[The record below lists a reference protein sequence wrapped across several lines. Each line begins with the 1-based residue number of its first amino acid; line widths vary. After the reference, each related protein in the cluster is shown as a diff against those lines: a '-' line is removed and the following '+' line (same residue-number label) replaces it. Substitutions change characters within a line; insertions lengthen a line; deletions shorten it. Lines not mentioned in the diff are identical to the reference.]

1 MTQRK
6 EIPELQYLLE
16 LVEKQYGR
24 KLSTT
29 TDFESLSVI
38 IEKTTGELLSSS
50 TLKRLYGYVSLNTVP
65 RKTTLDILS
74 RFIGNRDYETF
85 RISLSNDPQ
94 FSSRFFSAKTVTT
107 SELKAGDRLR
117 IGWPAN
123 RIVTLNYLGDDLFE
137 VETSVNASL
146 VKGDRFRQVSF
157 MKGYPLYLSRI
168 LRDGDYTPAYVAGMN
183 SGLNLIEIV
192 KEENQTPP
200 PDPRPA

>member
-38 IEKTTGELLSSS
+38 IEKATGDLLSSS

-94 FSSRFFSAKTVTT
+94 FSSRFFSAQTVTT

-192 KEENQTPP
+192 KE
-200 PDPRPA
+200 

>member
-38 IEKTTGELLSSS
+38 IEKATGDLLSSS

-123 RIVTLNYLGDDLFE
+123 RIVTLYYLGDDLFE

-192 KEENQTPP
+192 KE
-200 PDPRPA
+200 

>member
-192 KEENQTPP
+192 N
-200 PDPRPA
+200 A

>member
-38 IEKTTGELLSSS
+38 IEKATGDLLSSS

-137 VETSVNASL
+137 VDTSVNASL

-192 KEENQTPP
+192 NE
-200 PDPRPA
+200 

>member
-38 IEKTTGELLSSS
+38 IEKATGDLLSSS

-137 VETSVNASL
+137 VDTSVNASL

-183 SGLNLIEIV
+183 SGLNLLEV
-192 KEENQTPP
+192 VNG
-200 PDPRPA
+200 

>member
-38 IEKTTGELLSSS
+38 IEKATGDLLSSS
-50 TLKRLYGYVSLNTVP
+50 TLKRLYGYVSMNTVP

-137 VETSVNASL
+137 VDTSVNASL

-168 LRDGDYTPAYVAGMN
+168 LRNGDYTPAYVAGMN

-192 KEENQTPP
+192 KE
-200 PDPRPA
+200 

>member
-38 IEKTTGELLSSS
+38 IEKATGDLLSSS

-183 SGLNLIEIV
+183 SGLNLLEV
-192 KEENQTPP
+192 VNG
-200 PDPRPA
+200 

>member
-6 EIPELQYLLE
+6 EIPELNYLLD
-16 LVEKQYGR
+16 LVEKHYGR

-38 IEKTTGELLSSS
+38 IEKTTGDLLSSS

-137 VETSVNASL
+137 VDTSVNASL
-146 VKGDRFRQVSF
+146 VKGDRFLQVSF

-192 KEENQTPP
+192 KE
-200 PDPRPA
+200 

>member
-38 IEKTTGELLSSS
+38 IEKATGDLLSSS

-107 SELKAGDRLR
+107 SELKAGNRLR

-137 VETSVNASL
+137 VDTSVNASL

-192 KEENQTPP
+192 KE
-200 PDPRPA
+200 

>member
-38 IEKTTGELLSSS
+38 IEKATGDLLSSS

-183 SGLNLIEIV
+183 SGLNLIEV
-192 KEENQTPP
+192 VNG
-200 PDPRPA
+200 

>member
-6 EIPELQYLLE
+6 EIPGLQYLLE

-74 RFIGNRDYETF
+74 RFIGNRDCETF

-123 RIVTLNYLGDDLFE
+123 RIVTLNYLGNDLFE

-168 LRDGDYTPAYVAGMN
+168 LRNGDYTPAYVAGMN
-183 SGLNLIEIV
+183 SGLNLLEV
-192 KEENQTPP
+192 VNG
-200 PDPRPA
+200 

>member
-137 VETSVNASL
+137 VDTSVNASL

-157 MKGYPLYLSRI
+157 MKGYPLYRSRI
-168 LRDGDYTPAYVAGMN
+168 LRDGDYPPAYVAGMN

-192 KEENQTPP
+192 KE
-200 PDPRPA
+200 

>member
-183 SGLNLIEIV
+183 SGLNLLEIV
-192 KEENQTPP
+192 NG
-200 PDPRPA
+200 

>member
-137 VETSVNASL
+137 VDTSVNASL

-192 KEENQTPP
+192 KE
-200 PDPRPA
+200 

>member
-123 RIVTLNYLGDDLFE
+123 RIVTLNYLGNDLFE

-192 KEENQTPP
+192 KE
-200 PDPRPA
+200 

>member
-117 IGWPAN
+117 IGWPTN
-123 RIVTLNYLGDDLFE
+123 RIVTLNYLGNDLFE

-192 KEENQTPP
+192 KE
-200 PDPRPA
+200 

>member
-38 IEKTTGELLSSS
+38 IEKATGDLLSSS

-123 RIVTLNYLGDDLFE
+123 RIVTVNYLGDDLFE
-137 VETSVNASL
+137 VDTSVNASL

-192 KEENQTPP
+192 KE
-200 PDPRPA
+200 

>member
-38 IEKTTGELLSSS
+38 IEKATGDLLSSS

-192 KEENQTPP
+192 N
-200 PDPRPA
+200 A

>member
-38 IEKTTGELLSSS
+38 IEKATGDLLSSS

-123 RIVTLNYLGDDLFE
+123 RIVTLNYLGNDLFE

-168 LRDGDYTPAYVAGMN
+168 LRNGDYTPAYVAGMN

-192 KEENQTPP
+192 NG
-200 PDPRPA
+200 

>member
-38 IEKTTGELLSSS
+38 IEKATGELLSSS

-137 VETSVNASL
+137 VDTSVNASL

-168 LRDGDYTPAYVAGMN
+168 LRNGDYTPAYVAGMN
-183 SGLNLIEIV
+183 SGLNLLEV
-192 KEENQTPP
+192 VNG
-200 PDPRPA
+200 

>member
-117 IGWPAN
+117 IGWPTN
-123 RIVTLNYLGDDLFE
+123 RIVTLNYLGNDLFE

-192 KEENQTPP
+192 KEQNQTPP
-200 PDPRPA
+200 PDP

>member
-38 IEKTTGELLSSS
+38 IEKATGDLLSSS

-123 RIVTLNYLGDDLFE
+123 RIVTLNYLGDDFFE

-192 KEENQTPP
+192 KE
-200 PDPRPA
+200 

>member
-38 IEKTTGELLSSS
+38 IEKATGVLLSSS

-123 RIVTLNYLGDDLFE
+123 RIVTLHYLGDDLFE

-192 KEENQTPP
+192 KE
-200 PDPRPA
+200 

>member
-38 IEKTTGELLSSS
+38 IEKATGDLLSSS

-183 SGLNLIEIV
+183 NGLNLIEIV
-192 KEENQTPP
+192 KE
-200 PDPRPA
+200 

>member
-38 IEKTTGELLSSS
+38 IEKATGDLLSSS

-168 LRDGDYTPAYVAGMN
+168 LRNGDYTPAYVAGMN
-183 SGLNLIEIV
+183 SGLNLLEIV
-192 KEENQTPP
+192 NG
-200 PDPRPA
+200 

>member
-1 MTQRK
+1 M
-6 EIPELQYLLE
+6 QYLLE

-38 IEKTTGELLSSS
+38 IEKATGDLLSSS

-192 KEENQTPP
+192 KE
-200 PDPRPA
+200 

>member
-38 IEKTTGELLSSS
+38 IEKATGDLLSSS

-117 IGWPAN
+117 IGWPTN
-123 RIVTLNYLGDDLFE
+123 RIVTLNYLGNDLFE

-183 SGLNLIEIV
+183 SGLNLIDV
-192 KEENQTPP
+192 VNG
-200 PDPRPA
+200 

>member
-38 IEKTTGELLSSS
+38 IEKATGDLLSSS
-50 TLKRLYGYVSLNTVP
+50 TLKRLYGYVSLNTIP

-168 LRDGDYTPAYVAGMN
+168 LRDGDYTPAYVTGMN

-192 KEENQTPP
+192 KE
-200 PDPRPA
+200 

>member
-38 IEKTTGELLSSS
+38 IEKATGDLLSSS

-85 RISLSNDPQ
+85 RISFSNDPQ

-137 VETSVNASL
+137 VDTSVNASL
-146 VKGDRFRQVSF
+146 VKGDRVRQVSF

-192 KEENQTPP
+192 KE
-200 PDPRPA
+200 

>member
-38 IEKTTGELLSSS
+38 IEKATGELLSSS

-192 KEENQTPP
+192 KE
-200 PDPRPA
+200 

>member
-29 TDFESLSVI
+29 TDVESLSVI

-192 KEENQTPP
+192 KE
-200 PDPRPA
+200 

>member
-29 TDFESLSVI
+29 TDFQSLSVI

-192 KEENQTPP
+192 KE
-200 PDPRPA
+200 

>member
-38 IEKTTGELLSSS
+38 IEKATGELLSSS

-123 RIVTLNYLGDDLFE
+123 RIVTLNYLGNDLFE

-192 KEENQTPP
+192 KE
-200 PDPRPA
+200 

>member
-123 RIVTLNYLGDDLFE
+123 RIVTLNYLGNDLFE

-168 LRDGDYTPAYVAGMN
+168 LRNGDYTPAYVAGMN
-183 SGLNLIEIV
+183 SGLNLLEIV
-192 KEENQTPP
+192 NG
-200 PDPRPA
+200 

>member
-38 IEKTTGELLSSS
+38 IEKATGDLLSSS
-50 TLKRLYGYVSLNTVP
+50 TLKRLYGYVSLNTIP

-123 RIVTLNYLGDDLFE
+123 RIVTLNYLGNDLFE

-168 LRDGDYTPAYVAGMN
+168 LRNGDYTPAYVAGMN
-183 SGLNLIEIV
+183 SGLNLLEIV
-192 KEENQTPP
+192 NG
-200 PDPRPA
+200 